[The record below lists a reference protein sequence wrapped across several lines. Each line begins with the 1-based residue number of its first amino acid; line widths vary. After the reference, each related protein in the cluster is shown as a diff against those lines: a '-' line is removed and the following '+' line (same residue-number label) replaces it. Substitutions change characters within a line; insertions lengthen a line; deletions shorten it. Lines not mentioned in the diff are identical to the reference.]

1 MPCSCRSAWRR
12 VVAVVRGDGLRCNVA
27 DVPVWRP
34 WVPGLDSR
42 LGFSIVK
49 LVKSSSIRGKPRL
62 DGGLY
67 LRRAGRGFCTL
78 PHPCNEAAPPPLG
91 ARCRSQI
98 GTYAPGPGSHSGKST
113 CDTCAHRRAVA
124 SLRRWQE
131 QAVVRERPPNAP
143 PGPSSSKTEPTRPE
157 RHRHH
162 PLSRPY
168 AGTETATKCQDRRG
182 TISLD

>member
-42 LGFSIVK
+42 LGFSIVNWSK
-49 LVKSSSIRGKPRL
+49 AHPYLRGKPRL

-67 LRRAGRGFCTL
+67 LRRAAAAFARL

-131 QAVVRERPPNAP
+131 QAVVRERPPTL
-143 PGPSSSKTEPTRPE
+143 SSKTEMTRPE
-157 RHRHH
+157 RHRPRRAYPGRARARR
-162 PLSRPY
+162 PLQS
-168 AGTETATKCQDRRG
+168 AGTAGARPV
-182 TISLD
+182 